1 MEKLIQRKE
10 YEYVDELELNQ
21 QVMKP
26 VKRTFKYENEKTDHG
41 VSILVSEIKK
51 GEYVNLYDRPCKV
64 IDIHT
69 SKKAIWII
77 GRDVESGKECD
88 VVFEKHELIEKY
100 TTTIHDAKITSNTNS
115 VYTMQID
122 KDKEF
127 ELKFNE
133 YEESIREIVDKR
145 LVDKENVSAKVLEIN
160 NQLKVLQID

>member
-1 MEKLIQRKE
+1 MEKSKPKKE

-26 VKRTFKYENEKTDHG
+26 VKKIFKYENEKTEFG

-69 SKKAIWII
+69 SKKGIWII
-77 GRDVESGKECD
+77 GKDVESGKECD

-100 TTTIHDAKITSNTNS
+100 TAVIHNAKIS
-115 VYTMQID
+115 I
-122 KDKEF
+122 KDKSYLMIINEKQKDM
-127 ELKFNE
+127 ELKFNQ
-133 YEESIREIVDKR
+133 YEGDLMSRLEKKLQDSDK
-145 LVDKENVSAKVLEIN
+145 VSAKILEIN
-160 NQLKVLQID
+160 NQLKVLEIE